1 MAYTAPVTNM
11 DALAPGGANIGFA
24 AFTGAGAS
32 APTVAA
38 TTVLDAKVNL
48 AQRGTPTIARTGV
61 GDHTYTLAIAASPTK
76 VYVVVPVSEGTS
88 NLDATISGSPAITN
102 DALVVRVLTK
112 TAAGV
117 ATDMAAGVDFL
128 KLVIFGTSNSG

>member
-11 DALAPGGANIGFA
+11 DVLAPGGANIGFA

-48 AQRGTPTIARTGV
+48 AQRGTPTIVRNSAGNYTL
-61 GDHTYTLAIAASPTK
+61 TLAISASPTK
-76 VYVVVPVSEGTS
+76 AYAVQPIAEGTS
-88 NLDATISGSPAITN
+88 DLDATIRSIAVTN
-102 DALVVRVLTK
+102 GALVVVVLTK